1 MGISLWHN
9 PKAWFG
15 NYGAVI
21 EANTTINSEGNS
33 FTTAVY
39 ASKDTCSKFDA
50 TGQQNLKVEA
60 TDKIYLSWTA
70 FFHNSALA
78 GKCNFK
84 PKELKAID
92 QFPLGASQETVALM
106 KPKIRKTKFENRC
119 ARLSNAFTHTMNF
132 TDTIGAILANIIFKL
147 EPTHLLGQSALI
159 ASVPLAVLSR
169 LVTFIVGAAVI
180 CPVIAIG
187 EGLTLTAVL
196 AFELALA
203 PLTLKIIWPGLCKL
217 PRITGFAIYELAK
230 LGLYLTA
237 SALCVATS
245 AVIDPAIALAKVV
258 YFSGRIFGAGATS
271 AIADEQHEI
280 LARQTFAAAA
290 TVAPSVDREIS
301 ILKDP
306 IIRDLSELRSERQAI
321 LRSDTEARNEIT
333 RQIREKEGQLAN
345 LQRIAGKIIQEG
357 QDRLTVQ
364 SQSDAE
370 RHHNPTGRDKLLQI
384 AKQALIVKFICN
396 LVENGFYKGVEKTYD
411 IFRKSEQKAAKPI
424 ITPFT
429 AKEINT
435 RISELLR
442 GGQSPAIDSPVAAAG
457 SHDERAPL
465 LSIRARGQSGFGT
478 GGLVPLSAPASGRP
492 VDPFADIAG
501 PLPDPTRARPKF
513 DIKTGAPLGL
523 IASTS
528 T

>member
-21 EANTTINSEGNS
+21 EANTTINSEGDS

-84 PKELKAID
+84 PKELHFIPPIPEGLSRTELSLVKNAHRS
-92 QFPLGASQETVALM
+92 A
-106 KPKIRKTKFENRC
+106 KFANRC
-119 ARLSNAFTHTMNF
+119 AKLSNAFTHTMNF

-147 EPTHLLGQSALI
+147 EPTHLLGQSALFV
-159 ASVPLAVLSR
+159 SVPLAVLSR

-245 AVIDPAIALAKVV
+245 AVIDPAIVLAKVV

-306 IIRDLSELRSERQAI
+306 IIRELEDLRRERLTIA
-321 LRSDTEARNEIT
+321 RSDTEDRDEIT
-333 RQIREKEGQLAN
+333 RQITKKEAELAN
-345 LQRIAGKIIQEG
+345 LQRIAGIIIQKG
-357 QDRLTVQ
+357 QDRLTAQ

-370 RHHNPTGRDKLLQI
+370 RHYNPTGRDKLLQI

-424 ITPFT
+424 IKPLT
-429 AKEINT
+429 ATEINA

-442 GGQSPAIDSPVAAAG
+442 GDQSPAIDSPVTAAG
-457 SHDERAPL
+457 SPDEHAPL
-465 LSIRARGQSGFGT
+465 LLPVRGRGQSGFGT
-478 GGLVPLSAPASGRP
+478 SRLVPLPAETASGI
-492 VDPFADIAG
+492 DPFADIAG